1 METLYE
7 QLKRRIEG
15 NRQAVGRAG
24 DLFMSMVSR
33 DVLRRVGAA
42 PVPARHADSTACPPD
57 DLELQLASLG
67 IFFRQVTLEGSWWK
81 HTTGRILAFLQEDD
95 TPVILIPGFASYSFI
110 HPHTRKRIKVSG
122 QSSILKPDAFC
133 LTQPLSLVKPA
144 LHKEAGGGETPI
156 RGEVGGGLTLRD
168 LGHFAW
174 HSLSNAD
181 LLYICLSCV
190 SVVLLTMFT
199 PYVTKLVFSEVIP
212 SGDASQLLPVAV
224 LLFSAALGLVM
235 LQVTRSLVVFR
246 VKDKLEYALQTA
258 LMTRLLHLPTTF
270 FKTWSAADLSNR
282 VLSLSRFSGLLTEN
296 ILTTMLSTL
305 FTGILFVQFF
315 IYGGPLLFIG
325 IGVLAVMAFFILLN
339 YYYTK
344 KVQERVTP
352 HRSRMYGLLYEMLGG
367 MQKIRVNGAEE
378 RAFRQWA
385 ETLVDAEENSA
396 SQPAMYFYTSSV
408 AYVVKLLPLLVT
420 MWAAW
425 QYRLGLSDYIA
436 YCTVLG
442 IAVGTIQQLGTI
454 MKQIGRLMPEIRQC
468 SPILESP
475 TEETFGQHVLTSV
488 SGGIEV
494 RGVSFRY
501 PDTSSPPQLPSPS
514 TPWIFNG
521 LSFHIR
527 PGEYVAI
534 IGPSGCGKS
543 TLLRLLL
550 GFEEPC
556 DGSVFY
562 DHFNLRDINKSSLR
576 RNCVAAV
583 LQNGR
588 LVEGTLLDNILFTD
602 PAATEADAWEAA
614 RLVSLDEDIRHMPH
628 GMLTPITEDGLGIS
642 GGQRQRILLA
652 RALVQRPDILLLDEA
667 TSALD
672 NVTQQQVMQHLVKMR
687 CTRITIA
694 HRVETIRQCDR
705 IIALAN
711 GQVAKEGTFDEM
723 VAAGY
728 L

>member
-15 NRQAVGRAG
+15 NRQAVGQAG

-33 DVLRRVGAA
+33 NVLRRIVGNASLRSITGA
-42 PVPARHADSTACPPD
+42 STPD
-57 DLELQLASLG
+57 DLEQQLAKEG
-67 IFFRQVTLEGSWWK
+67 IFFRQVTLEGPWWK
-81 HTTGRILAFLQEDD
+81 HTTGRLLAFLQEDD
-95 TPVILIPGFASYSFI
+95 TPVILMPGFASYSFI

-122 QSSILKPDAFC
+122 QSTVLKPEAFC
-133 LTQPLSLVKPA
+133 LTQPLSPSASVS
-144 LHKEAGGGETPI
+144 EASAEGLSSS
-156 RGEVGGGLTLRD
+156 LTLRD
-168 LGHFAW
+168 LGRFAW
-174 HSLSNAD
+174 RSLSNAD
-181 LLYICLSCV
+181 LLYICLACV

-212 SGDASQLLPVAV
+212 SGDSSQLLPVAV
-224 LLFSAALGLVM
+224 LLFSASLGLVM

-246 VKDKLEYALQTA
+246 VKDKLEYSLQTV
-258 LMTRLLHLPTTF
+258 LMTRLLHLPATF

-296 ILTTMLSTL
+296 ILTTILSTL
-305 FTGILFVQFF
+305 FTGILFIQFF

-325 IGVLAVMAFFILLN
+325 IGVLAVMTFFIMLN

-344 KVQERVTP
+344 KVQECVTP
-352 HRSRMYGLLYEMLGG
+352 QRSRMYGLLYEILGG
-367 MQKIRVNGAEE
+367 IQKIRVNGAEE

-396 SQPAMYFYTSSV
+396 SQPAMYFYTSSI

-436 YCTVLG
+436 YCSVLA
-442 IAVGTIQQLGTI
+442 IAVSTIQQLGTI
-454 MKQIGRLMPEIRQC
+454 MKQIGRLMPEVRQC
-468 SPILESP
+468 SPILETP
-475 TEETFGQHVLTSV
+475 TEESSEQHVLTSIN
-488 SGGIEV
+488 GDIEV
-494 RGVSFRY
+494 SSISFRY
-501 PDTSSPPQLPSPS
+501 PPLPTEEGP

-521 LSFHIR
+521 LSLHIR

-534 IGPSGCGKS
+534 VGPSGCGKS

-550 GFEEPC
+550 GFEEPSE
-556 DGSVFY
+556 GSIFY
-562 DHFNLRDINKSSLR
+562 DHYNLRDINKSSLR

-588 LVEGTLLDNILFTD
+588 LVEGTLLDNILFNA
-602 PAATEADAWEAA
+602 PAATEDDAWEAA
-614 RLVSLDEDIRHMPH
+614 KLVSLDEDIRRMPL
-628 GMLTPITEDGLGIS
+628 GMLTPISEDGLGIS

-652 RALVQRPDILLLDEA
+652 RALVQQPDILLLDEA

-672 NVTQQQVMQHLVKMR
+672 NVTQQQVMKHLAQMR

-694 HRVETIRQCDR
+694 HRKETIRQCDR

-723 VAAGY
+723 AAAGFI
-728 L
+728 

>member
-15 NRQAVGRAG
+15 NRRAVGQAG
-24 DLFMSMVSR
+24 ELFMSMVSR
-33 DVLRRVGAA
+33 DVLRRL
-42 PVPARHADSTACPPD
+42 HEADSTTGLKTD
-57 DLELQLASLG
+57 GLEQLLARQG
-67 IFFRQVTLEGSWWK
+67 VFFRQVTLEGPWWK
-81 HTTGRILAFLQEDD
+81 HTTGRLLAFLQEDD
-95 TPVILIPGFASYSFI
+95 TPVILTPGFASYSFI
-110 HPHTRKRIKVSG
+110 HPHTRKRIKVSS
-122 QSSILKPDAFC
+122 QSDVLKREAFC
-133 LTQPLSLVKPA
+133 LTQPLTPSATIP
-144 LHKEAGGGETPI
+144 EASAEGLPSS
-156 RGEVGGGLTLRD
+156 LTLRD
-168 LGHFAW
+168 LGRFAW
-174 HSLSNAD
+174 RSLSNAD
-181 LLYICLSCV
+181 LFYICLACV

-212 SGDASQLLPVAV
+212 SGDSSQLLPVAV
-224 LLFSAALGLVM
+224 LLFSASLGLVM

-246 VKDKLEYALQTA
+246 VKDKLEYTLQTT
-258 LMTRLLHLPTTF
+258 LMTRLLHLPATF

-296 ILTTMLSTL
+296 ILTTILSTL
-305 FTGILFVQFF
+305 FTGILFIQFF

-325 IGVLAVMAFFILLN
+325 IGVLAVMTFFIMLN

-352 HRSRMYGLLYEMLGG
+352 NRSRMYGLLYEMLGG
-367 MQKIRVNGAEE
+367 IQKIRVNGAEE

-396 SQPAMYFYTSSV
+396 SQPAMYFYTSSI

-436 YCTVLG
+436 YCSVLA
-442 IAVGTIQQLGTI
+442 IAVSTIQQLGTI
-454 MKQIGRLMPEIRQC
+454 MKQIGRLMPEVRQC
-468 SPILESP
+468 SPILETP
-475 TEETFGQHVLTSV
+475 TEESSEQHVLTSI
-488 SGGIEV
+488 SGDIEISGI
-494 RGVSFRY
+494 SFRY
-501 PDTSSPPQLPSPS
+501 PPLPTEEGP

-521 LSFHIR
+521 LSLHIR

-550 GFEEPC
+550 GFEEPTE
-556 DGSVFY
+556 GSIFY

-588 LVEGTLLDNILFTD
+588 VVEGTLLDNILFTA

-614 RLVSLDEDIRHMPH
+614 RLVSLDEDIRRMPL
-628 GMLTPITEDGLGIS
+628 GMRTPISEDGRGIS

-672 NVTQQQVMQHLVKMR
+672 NVTQQQVMQHLAEMN

-694 HRVETIRQCDR
+694 HRKETIRQCDR

-711 GQVAKEGTFDEM
+711 GQVAKEGTYEEM
-723 VAAGY
+723 RDAGFI
-728 L
+728 

>member
-15 NRQAVGRAG
+15 NRQAVGQAG

-33 DVLRRVGAA
+33 DVLRRIVGNASLRSITGA
-42 PVPARHADSTACPPD
+42 STPD
-57 DLELQLASLG
+57 DLEQQLAKEG
-67 IFFRQVTLEGSWWK
+67 IFFRQVTLEGPWWK
-81 HTTGRILAFLQEDD
+81 HTTGRLLAFLQEDD
-95 TPVILIPGFASYSFI
+95 TPVILMPGFASYSFI
-110 HPHTRKRIKVSG
+110 HPHTRKRIKISG
-122 QSSILKPDAFC
+122 QSTILKPEAFC
-133 LTQPLSLVKPA
+133 LTQPLSPSAPVAESSAEGLSSP
-144 LHKEAGGGETPI
+144 
-156 RGEVGGGLTLRD
+156 LTLRD
-168 LGHFAW
+168 LGRFAW

-181 LLYICLSCV
+181 LLYICLACI

-212 SGDASQLLPVAV
+212 SGDSSQLLPVAV
-224 LLFSAALGLVM
+224 LLFSASLGLVM
-235 LQVTRSLVVFR
+235 LQETRSLVVFR
-246 VKDKLEYALQTA
+246 VKDKLEYSLQTA
-258 LMTRLLHLPTTF
+258 LMTRLLHLPATF

-296 ILTTMLSTL
+296 ILTTILSTL
-305 FTGILFVQFF
+305 FTGILFIQFF

-325 IGVLAVMAFFILLN
+325 IGVLAVMTFFIMLN

-352 HRSRMYGLLYEMLGG
+352 QRSRMYGLLYEMLGG
-367 MQKIRVNGAEE
+367 IQKIRVNGAEE

-396 SQPAMYFYTSSV
+396 SQPAMYFYTSSI

-436 YCTVLG
+436 YCSVLA
-442 IAVGTIQQLGTI
+442 IAVSTIQQLGTI
-454 MKQIGRLMPEIRQC
+454 MKQIGRLMPEVRQC
-468 SPILESP
+468 SPILETP
-475 TEETFGQHVLTSV
+475 TEESSEQHVLTNISGDIEV
-488 SGGIEV
+488 SGI
-494 RGVSFRY
+494 SFRY
-501 PDTSSPPQLPSPS
+501 PPLPTEEGP

-521 LSFHIR
+521 LNLHIR

-550 GFEEPC
+550 GFEEPSE
-556 DGSVFY
+556 GSIFY
-562 DHFNLRDINKSSLR
+562 DHYNLRDINKSSLR

-588 LVEGTLLDNILFTD
+588 LVEGTLLDNILFTA

-614 RLVSLDEDIRHMPH
+614 RLVSLDEDISRMPL
-628 GMLTPITEDGLGIS
+628 GMLTPISEDGLGIS

-672 NVTQQQVMQHLVKMR
+672 NVTQQQVMKHLARMR

-694 HRVETIRQCDR
+694 HRKETIRQCDR
-705 IIALAN
+705 IIALVN
-711 GQVAKEGTFDEM
+711 GQVAKEGTYDEM

-728 L
+728 I

>member
-1 METLYE
+1 MDTLYE
-7 QLKRRIEG
+7 QLRRRIEG
-15 NRQAVGRAG
+15 NRQAIGRAG

-33 DVLRRVGAA
+33 DVLHRRGI
-42 PVPARHADSTACPPD
+42 DFSTCTPD
-57 DLELQLASLG
+57 QLEQQLAMEG
-67 IFFRQVTLEGSWWK
+67 VFFRQVTLEGQWWK
-81 HTTGRILAFLQEDD
+81 HTTGRLLAFLQEDD
-95 TPVILIPGFASYSFI
+95 TPVILLPGFASYSFV
-110 HPHTRKRIKVSG
+110 HPHTGRRVKVSG
-122 QSSILKPDAFC
+122 QSSVLKPEAFC
-133 LTQPLSLVKPA
+133 LTQPLIIGNTSV
-144 LHKEAGGGETPI
+144 
-156 RGEVGGGLTLRD
+156 VGKTSVVGNRQSVSVVGKTSVVGDLQSPTQPPTLSLRD
-168 LGHFAW
+168 LGRFAW
-174 HSLSNAD
+174 RSLSKAD
-181 LLYICLSCV
+181 FLYICLACV

-246 VKDKLEYALQTA
+246 VKDKLEYSLQTA
-258 LMTRLLHLPTTF
+258 LMTRLLHLPAPF
-270 FKTWSAADLSNR
+270 FKAWSTADLSER

-305 FTGILFVQFF
+305 FTGILFIQFF

-325 IGVLAVMAFFILLN
+325 IGVLAVMLFFILLN

-352 HRSRMYGLLYEMLGG
+352 HRSRMYGLLYELLSG

-425 QYRLGLSDYIA
+425 HYRLGLSDYIA

-454 MKQIGRLMPEIRQC
+454 MKQIGRLMPELRQC
-468 SPILESP
+468 SPILEAA
-475 TEETFGQHVLTSV
+475 TEDTRGQQVLTSID
-488 SGGIEV
+488 GGIEV
-494 RGVSFRY
+494 RGLSFRY
-501 PDTSSPPQLPSPS
+501 PAVEGKEAAS
-514 TPWIFNG
+514 PWIFRG
-521 LSFHIR
+521 LNLHIR

-534 IGPSGCGKS
+534 TGPSGCGKT

-550 GFEEPC
+550 GFEEPTE
-556 DGSVFY
+556 GSIFY
-562 DHFNLRDINKSSLR
+562 TGRHETGPYNLRDINKSSLR
-576 RNCVAAV
+576 RNCVASV

-588 LVEGTLLDNILFTD
+588 LVEGTLLDNILFTA
-602 PAATEADAWEAA
+602 PTATEDDAWEAA
-614 RLVSLDEDIRHMPH
+614 RLVSLDEDIRRMPL
-628 GMLTPITEDGLGIS
+628 GMNTVVTEDGRGIS

-672 NVTQQQVMQHLVKMR
+672 NVTQQRVMRHLAEMR

-694 HRVETIRQCDR
+694 HREEVIRHCDR
-705 IIALAN
+705 IITLP
-711 GQVAKEGTFDEM
+711 GRSV
-723 VAAGY
+723 
-728 L
+728 